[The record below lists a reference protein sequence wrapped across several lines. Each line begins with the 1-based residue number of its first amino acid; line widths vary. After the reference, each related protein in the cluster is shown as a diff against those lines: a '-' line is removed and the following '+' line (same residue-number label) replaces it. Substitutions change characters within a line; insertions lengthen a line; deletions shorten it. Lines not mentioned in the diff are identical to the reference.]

1 MLLGYDILLDN
12 NLQAHLIGES
22 WEVQSSFLKH
32 LLFDLLQRSTA
43 FPLSMRNQIL
53 LMSEFLEN

>member
-12 NLQAHLIGES
+12 KLQAHLIGES
-22 WEVQSSFLKH
+22 LAVKFEKKNY